1 MRCDNCKRKMMP
13 LFISYVC
20 NHCDGIRDEHE
31 LDRGFVVWRGR
42 PWGSQEYVFRTR
54 KDAERWRVINGL
66 HGCPI
71 REVLTEDSF
80 NWRRSGGF
88 IEDLELADHLFE
100 VFEDHRYE
108 PGPHRAF
115 IAA

>member
-1 MRCDNCKRKMMP
+1 MRCEVCLRQMMP

-20 NHCDGIRDEHE
+20 NHCDGIRDGLEYHS
-31 LDRGFVVWRGR
+31 GFVVWRGR

-71 REVLTEDSF
+71 KEVTSETEF
-80 NWRRSGGF
+80 RWRKSGGF

-100 VFEDHRYE
+100 IFEDHRFE
-108 PGPHRAF
+108 PGGHRAF
-115 IAA
+115 ISA